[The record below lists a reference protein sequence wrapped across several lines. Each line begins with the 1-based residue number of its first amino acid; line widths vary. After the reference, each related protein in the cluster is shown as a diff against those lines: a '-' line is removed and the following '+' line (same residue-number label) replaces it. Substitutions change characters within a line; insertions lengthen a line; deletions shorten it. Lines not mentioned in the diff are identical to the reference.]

1 MCFMKGIRFMNHSP
15 IQKTVAPI
23 HDEANIPTKNIKARD
38 VTNPRPATIK
48 KEVFNVEAYKNI

>member
-23 HDEANIPTKNIKARD
+23 HDEAKIPIKNIKSRD

-48 KEVFNVEAYKNI
+48 RSIQYCIKGHR